1 MLSERTFSSENGFNV
16 KRNIKSINKNHYN
29 TMNMKKKYAII
40 LLALISFLLPSNG
53 AAQYTNIVNQAASL
67 MQTAMMGGMR
77 YRGYVEA
84 SYTGGFGN
92 LQADFVGISTVQGV
106 QYADWFFMGAGLGV
120 DLVYSKVGKGPN
132 EWNYNRTTRTSGA
145 MIPLFTDFRFNIGGN
160 TGPSFFIDIKAG
172 GSFLIGKNYLAIENG
187 YINGSEYFMLK
198 PSIGL
203 RVPVSKNGKRLMN
216 IGLTYQLLTCNYWWY
231 NNSNSGTL
239 NSLGGTVSYQW

>member
-1 MLSERTFSSENGFNV
+1 
-16 KRNIKSINKNHYN
+16 
-29 TMNMKKKYAII
+29 MKKIYLTLIIAIASI
-40 LLALISFLLPSNG
+40 FDIS
-53 AAQYTNIVNQAASL
+53 AQYTNIVNQAASL
-67 MQTAMMGGMR
+67 MQTAMLGGMR
-77 YRGYVEA
+77 YRGYVDA

-120 DLVYSKVGKGPN
+120 DLVYSKSSKPTN
-132 EWNYNRTTRTSGA
+132 EWNFNRKVTTSGV
-145 MIPLFTDFRFNIGGN
+145 MIPIFTDFRFNIGGSQS
-160 TGPSFFIDIKAG
+160 PSFFIDIKAG

-203 RVPVSKNGKRLMN
+203 RVPVSKDGKKSMN

>member
-1 MLSERTFSSENGFNV
+1 
-16 KRNIKSINKNHYN
+16 
-29 TMNMKKKYAII
+29 MKKRSV
-40 LLALISFLLPSNG
+40 ALFIAVMMNLITFGVS
-53 AAQYTNIVNQAASL
+53 AQYTSIVNQATNM
-67 MQTAMMGGMR
+67 MQTALMGGMR

-120 DLVYSKVGKGPN
+120 DLVYSKTDAS
-132 EWNYNRTTRTSGA
+132 YNGWFGDRKTRTSGA
-145 MIPLFTDFRFNIGGN
+145 MVPIFTDFRFNIGGN
-160 TGPSFFIDIKAG
+160 QGPSFFIDIKAG

-203 RVPVSKNGKRLMN
+203 RVPVGGNGKRSMN
-216 IGLTYQLLTCNYWWY
+216 LGLTYQLLTCNYWWY
-231 NNSNSGTL
+231 NNTNSGTL
-239 NSLGGTVSYQW
+239 NSLGATVSYQW

>member
-1 MLSERTFSSENGFNV
+1 
-16 KRNIKSINKNHYN
+16 
-29 TMNMKKKYAII
+29 MKKKHITLIIAAIMY
-40 LLALISFLLPSNG
+40 LIPVG
-53 AAQYTNIVNQAASL
+53 ASAQYTSIVNQAASM
-67 MQTAMMGGMR
+67 MQTAIMGGMS

-120 DLVYSKVGKGPN
+120 DLVDSKTDAS
-132 EWNYNRTTRTSGA
+132 YNGWFGDRTTRTSGA
-145 MIPLFTDFRFNIGGN
+145 MIPIFTDFRFNIGGN
-160 TGPSFFIDIKAG
+160 QGPSFFIDIKAG

-198 PSIGL
+198 PTIGL
-203 RVPVSKNGKRLMN
+203 RVPVGGNGKRAMN
-216 IGLTYQLLTCNYWWY
+216 LGLTYQLLTCNYWWY

-239 NSLGGTVSYQW
+239 NSLGATVSYQW